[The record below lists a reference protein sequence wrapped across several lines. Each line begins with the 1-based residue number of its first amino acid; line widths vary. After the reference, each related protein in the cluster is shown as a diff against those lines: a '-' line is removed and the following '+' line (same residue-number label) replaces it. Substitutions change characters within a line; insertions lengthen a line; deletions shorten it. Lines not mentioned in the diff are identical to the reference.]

1 MFRFWAFVTWR
12 DGTHT
17 AEPAMEAL
25 DNTEDVETLMIL
37 SPLVHQQDRGDSIY
51 SDFLIYEG

>member
-17 AEPAMEAL
+17 AEPSMLNVELGDLDAL
-25 DNTEDVETLMIL
+25 LNL